1 MIVIDENRDFPNCGT
16 ALKMICKNITLYY
29 INYRQIPNQVM
40 TMAKSSGSEV
50 ISFKVDDALKKAMEG
65 ISNRSEFIRAAILAA
80 LDDTCPLC
88 KGTGILTPHQH
99 EHWQEFSKNHVMRK
113 CKECDSWILSC
124 KKGNAPPTDK
134 CKE

>member
-1 MIVIDENRDFPNCGT
+1 
-16 ALKMICKNITLYY
+16 
-29 INYRQIPNQVM
+29 
-40 TMAKSSGSEV
+40 MAKSSCSEV

-88 KGTGILTPHQH
+88 RGTGILTPQQY
-99 EHWQEFSKNHVMRK
+99 EHWQEFSKHHVLEK
-113 CKECDSWILSC
+113 CQECDSWIISC
-124 KKGNAPPTDK
+124 EKDESSPTNK